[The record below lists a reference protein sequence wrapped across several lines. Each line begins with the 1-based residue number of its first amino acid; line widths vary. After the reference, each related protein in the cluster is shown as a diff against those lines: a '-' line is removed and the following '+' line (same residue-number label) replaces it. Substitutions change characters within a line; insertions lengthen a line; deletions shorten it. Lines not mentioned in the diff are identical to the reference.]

1 MVSLSQRERNLAI
14 AAGSVIGCM
23 LLYFV
28 IISPIMAQWDALQQ
42 GQANVD
48 QQQKDANQIFDKQAK
63 LQKVW
68 KSMLGAGLLSDASL
82 AESQA
87 ENAVYKMAN
96 QAGVTNISLKT
107 ERPSTEGSFQV
118 TGFSIEGNGSMR
130 QISELVY
137 LLESAAIPLHVN
149 DLQIRR
155 LREGT
160 DELKLHVSFST
171 ICLLAP
177 DKSASGKGARS

>member
-1 MVSLSQRERNLAI
+1 MVSLSKRERNLAI
-14 AAGSVIGCM
+14 AAGSVIGGL

-28 IISPIMAQWDALQQ
+28 IISPVMAQWDAVRQ
-42 GQANVD
+42 GQQDVD
-48 QQQKDANQIFDKQAK
+48 QQQKDARQVFDKQAK

-68 KSMLGAGLLSDASL
+68 KTMLGAGLLSDASL

-87 ENAVYKMAN
+87 ENAVYKMAA

-130 QISELVY
+130 QISQLIY
-137 LLESAAIPLHVN
+137 LLESVSIPLHVN
-149 DLQIRR
+149 DLQVLP

-177 DKSASGKGARS
+177 DKSTVGKAARS